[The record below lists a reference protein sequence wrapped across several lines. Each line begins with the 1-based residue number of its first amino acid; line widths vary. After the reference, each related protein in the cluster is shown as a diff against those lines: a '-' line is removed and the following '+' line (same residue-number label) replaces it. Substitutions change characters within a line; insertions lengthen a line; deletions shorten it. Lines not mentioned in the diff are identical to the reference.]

1 MKKIYLKILILCIL
15 CSGCCNKTQQ
25 ENLYS
30 IDITEQKCI
39 SKVDSTDLI
48 NKCSL
53 IAIDAWYEEI
63 NKYLILLKSLTTS
76 ENYLNIQ
83 KSQQEWEK
91 YRDAEFLAINSI
103 IEKQGTMYQN
113 TIIGFKKE
121 IIKNRAIELK
131 RLYDILK
138 F

>member
-1 MKKIYLKILILCIL
+1 MKKFYLKSLILCIL

-25 ENLYS
+25 ENLYN
-30 IDITEQKCI
+30 IDIAEQKCI

-48 NKCSL
+48 NQCSL
-53 IAIDAWYEEI
+53 KAIDAWYEEI
-63 NKYLILLKSLTTS
+63 NKYLILLKSLSTS

-91 YRDAEFLAINSI
+91 YRDAEFLVINSI

-113 TIIGFKKE
+113 TIIALKKE

-131 RLYDILK
+131 RLYDVLK